1 MKLTIR
7 QLRQTI
13 REGLA
18 GSQPEEDYSN
28 EIVDDK
34 SLDGES
40 LLVNDETKKRMRKYF
55 KAMGLATH

>member
-1 MKLTIR
+1 MKITIKR
-7 QLRQTI
+7 LRQII

-40 LLVNDETKKRMRKYF
+40 LLVNDETKKKMRSYF
-55 KAMGLATH
+55 KSMGFATH